1 MARRTASAPAM
12 NGHMLGHVI
21 GQPVPT
27 IAQPQR
33 PPQLLLS
40 VEDAMAVLSMTRPRF
55 YREVN
60 RDRIKTIKDGKRRLV
75 PYLALVDY
83 TRRLCAENGF
93 DYDTLAG

>member
-1 MARRTASAPAM
+1 MARTRASGVTTIGKIAP
-12 NGHMLGHVI
+12 L
-21 GQPVPT
+21 
-27 IAQPQR
+27 R
-33 PPQLLLS
+33 LEPPAQLLLS

-75 PYLALVDY
+75 PYVALLAY
-83 TRRLCAENGF
+83 TRQLCAENGF

>member
-1 MARRTASAPAM
+1 MRRANASTPAT
-12 NGHMLGHVI
+12 I
-21 GQPVPT
+21 TPVR
-27 IAQPQR
+27 QR
-33 PPQLLLS
+33 QTLEPPAQLLLS